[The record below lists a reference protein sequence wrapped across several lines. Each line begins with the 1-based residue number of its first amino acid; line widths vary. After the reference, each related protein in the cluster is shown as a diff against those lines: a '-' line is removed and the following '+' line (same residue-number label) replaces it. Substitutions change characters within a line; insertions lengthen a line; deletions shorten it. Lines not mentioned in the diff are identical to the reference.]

1 VDGLVDIDEFK
12 GETAEP
18 LALIEAVADTEEDE
32 LFGAETD
39 MKSDDDFV
47 LLTAP
52 DSDELQDALGEIVAD
67 VDGLVDIE
75 KFRGETVSVVE
86 PVMLIEAEADA

>member
-1 VDGLVDIDEFK
+1 MDGLVDIDEFK

-18 LALIEAVADTEEDE
+18 LVLIEAVTDTE
-32 LFGAETD
+32 
-39 MKSDDDFV
+39 SDDDFV

-52 DSDELQDALGEIVAD
+52 DSDELLDAIGEIVAD
-67 VDGLVDIE
+67 VDGLVKE
-75 KFRGETVSVVE
+75 KCRGETVSVVE

>member
-1 VDGLVDIDEFK
+1 MDGLVNIDEFK

-18 LALIEAVADTEEDE
+18 LALIEAVTDTEEDE

-67 VDGLVDIE
+67 VDGLVKE
-75 KFRGETVSVVE
+75 KCRGETVSVVE